1 MYLKVEDVIV
11 TKEFFL
17 NAQYVQTYVEVYG
30 MLCRV
35 KAPKSVLLL
44 TIHGHLCSCN
54 IKKAMTCD
62 VTRRD
67 VVARLAVGHD
77 LKLRIAGIR

>member
-1 MYLKVEDVIV
+1 MCIKNYIFFLQFRVEDVIV

-17 NAQYVQTYVEVYG
+17 NTQFVQTYVEVFG

-35 KAPKSVLLL
+35 KASKSVLVL

-54 IKKAMTCD
+54 IKAMTC
-62 VTRRD
+62 VT
-67 VVARLAVGHD
+67 
-77 LKLRIAGIR
+77 

>member
-1 MYLKVEDVIV
+1 MEDVIV

-17 NAQYVQTYVEVYG
+17 NTQYVQTYVEVYG

-35 KAPKSVLLL
+35 KASKSVLLL

-54 IKKAMTCD
+54 IKKAVKC
-62 VTRRD
+62 VTSL
-67 VVARLAVGHD
+67 VEML
-77 LKLRIAGIR
+77 LRGSQSVTI